1 MTLPPLPPSAGQR
14 PTFWQDSSPQTVL
27 SGLIAILVGLAGPTV
42 LIYAAARAAG
52 LPQAVVLSWV
62 AADMVLCGVVG
73 ILLSLR
79 TRVPI
84 IITWSTPGLAYL
96 ATALIGVPFPE
107 AVGAFIVSNLL
118 VVMLSSSEKWLGLVQ
133 RIPGHLAA
141 ALNAAILLPFGFH
154 LVTGMGTQPLLVG
167 MMVLGYFAL
176 RKFAPLWAV
185 TGALFAG
192 VVFSLALGL
201 THSAAVPLGL
211 TPWVLTMPEFSLSSV
226 VSISLPL
233 TLLAFTGQY
242 LPGFA
247 ILKVNGY
254 LPRPAPIVRLTGGV
268 AAFAALFGVHN
279 LTLAALLANIVS
291 GPEAHPDPARR
302 YAAAVWAGVFY
313 IAFGL
318 FAGTFLGLL
327 ALLPA
332 EAAAAL
338 AGLAL
343 LGAMSSSLQ
352 TAFRPAGSNLAAA
365 VVVVVTLSGVSFL
378 HVGAAFWGILAGLA
392 VYGAEGVRQAPVP
405 ALRPDEEAPGQRVL
419 SERDSLN
426 LSERDS
432 LKQGG

>member
-1 MTLPPLPPSAGQR
+1 LTLTR
-14 PTFWQDSSPQTVL
+14 TRFWQDSSPQALL

-42 LIYAAARAAG
+42 LIYAVARAAG
-52 LPQAVVLSWV
+52 LPQALVLSWV
-62 AADMVLCGVVG
+62 AADMVLCGLVG
-73 ILLSLR
+73 TLLSLR

-96 ATALIGVPFPE
+96 ATALIGVPFAE
-107 AVGAFIVSNLL
+107 AVGAFVVSNLL
-118 VVMLSSSEKWLGLVQ
+118 VVLLSSSEKWLGLVQ

-167 MMVLGYFAL
+167 LMVLSYFAL
-176 RKFAPLWAV
+176 RKYAPLWAV
-185 TGALFAG
+185 AGALVAG
-192 VVFSLALGL
+192 VILSLGLGL
-201 THSAAVPLGL
+201 TQSAPLPLGL
-211 TPWVLTMPEFSLSSV
+211 TPWVFTVPEFSLSTIISV
-226 VSISLPL
+226 SLPL

-247 ILKVNGY
+247 VLKVNGY
-254 LPRPAPIVRLTGGV
+254 LPQPGPIVRLTGAV
-268 AAFAALFGVHN
+268 ASVAALFGVHN

-291 GPEAHPDPARR
+291 GPEAHPDAARR
-302 YAAAVWAGVFY
+302 YTAAVWAGVFY
-313 IAFGL
+313 VAFGL

-327 ALLPA
+327 GMLPP

-352 TAFRPAGSNLAAA
+352 TAFRPAGSSLAAA

-392 VYGAEGVRQAPVP
+392 VYGAERVRQQPGS
-405 ALRPDEEAPGQRVL
+405 ALRADDDAPGQPVL
-419 SERDSLN
+419 GERDP
-426 LSERDS
+426 

>member
-1 MTLPPLPPSAGQR
+1 MTLSTR
-14 PTFWQDSSPQTVL
+14 TRFWQDSSAQTVL

-42 LIYAAARAAG
+42 LIYAVAKAAG
-52 LPQAVVLSWV
+52 LPQALLLSWV

-73 ILLSLR
+73 IVLSLR

-96 ATALIGVPFPE
+96 ATALIGVPFAQ

-118 VVMLSSSEKWLGLVQ
+118 VVVLSSSNKLLALVQ

-154 LVTGMGTQPLLVG
+154 LITGMSTQPLLVG
-167 MMVLGYFAL
+167 LMVLSYFAL
-176 RKFAPLWAV
+176 RKFVPLWAV
-185 TGALFAG
+185 AGALVAG
-192 VVFSLALGL
+192 VILSLGLGL
-201 THSAAVPLGL
+201 TQSAAVPLGL
-211 TPWVLTMPEFSLSSV
+211 TPWVLTVPEFSLGAVISV
-226 VSISLPL
+226 SLPL

-247 ILKVNGY
+247 VLGVNGY
-254 LPRPAPIVRLTGGV
+254 TPQSGPIVRLTGGV

-291 GPEAHPDPARR
+291 GPEAHPDPGRR

-327 ALLPA
+327 GRLPA

-343 LGAMSSSLQ
+343 LGAMSASLQ
-352 TAFRPAGSNLAAA
+352 SAFRPAGSSLAAA

-392 VYGAEGVRQAPVP
+392 VYGAERVRQPVS
-405 ALRPDEEAPGQRVL
+405 ALRTDDEAPGQSVL
-419 SERDSLN
+419 SERDP
-426 LSERDS
+426 